1 MPVKKKSKVEP
12 EIIDVIIDGMLEKKG
27 EKIVSID
34 FSNFQNA
41 IFKGFIIC
49 HGNSRV
55 HVESIADSV
64 EEMVRKRSGVK
75 PWHKEGLINSEWV
88 LLDYVDYVVHIFQ
101 ENSRNFF
108 QLENLWADAEIKYID
123 SN

>member
-1 MPVKKKSKVEP
+1 MPGKKKSKE
-12 EIIDVIIDGMLEKKG
+12 EKELIDVIIDGMLEKKG

-34 FSNFQNA
+34 FSNFHNA

-64 EEMVRKRSGVK
+64 EEMVRKKSGVK
-75 PWHKEGLINSEWV
+75 PWHKEGLTNAEWV
-88 LLDYVDYVVHIFQ
+88 LLDYIDYVVHIFQ
-101 ENSRNFF
+101 EKNRNFF

-123 SN
+123 